1 MGVDRAWTA
10 NVDDRDTPVPDITL
24 VTVCKGRLHHLQ
36 QTLPTF
42 VTQAGTLSVVVDYA
56 CPQGTGDWVE
66 SHFPGVQVVRH
77 QEATWCLARGR
88 NLGARAAGTDWL
100 MFVDA
105 DIRLPVDFIATIR
118 PRLTPGVHYRAKPF
132 HANCYGTVICHRRDF
147 EAVGGYDEAFLGW
160 GGEDDDLY
168 YRLALRGVR
177 AEGFPVSMLSP
188 IEHGDEERTG
198 FAKAGDVEAYQRIGR
213 FYRLIKDDITRLLGS
228 EPPLEQRRRLYRGLE
243 SAVIAGQTRFA
254 VPLGPH
260 PYPGMGKTRRF
271 QIERDLVYSLK
282 ARV

>member
-1 MGVDRAWTA
+1 MLTRARNA
-10 NVDDRDTPVPDITL
+10 NMDDRDTPPPAITL

-42 VTQAGTLSVVVDYA
+42 VMQADARCVVVDYA

-66 SHFPGVQVVRH
+66 SHFSGVKVVRH

-88 NLGARAAGTDWL
+88 NLGARAAGTEWL

-105 DIRLPVDFIATIR
+105 DIGLPPDFVATIR
-118 PRLTPGVHYRAKPF
+118 PRLKPGVHYRATPF
-132 HANCYGTVICHRRDF
+132 HANCHGTVVCHRRDF

-168 YRLALRGVR
+168 YRFAVRGVR
-177 AEGFPVSMLSP
+177 VEGFPAAWLSP

-198 FAKAGDVEAYQRIGR
+198 FAKAGDIEAYQRIGR
-213 FYRLIKDDITRLLGS
+213 FYRLIKDDVTRLLRS
-228 EPPLEQRRRLYRGLE
+228 EPPLEQRRRLYRSLE

-260 PYPGMGKTRRF
+260 SHPGVGKTRRF

-282 ARV
+282 ERA